1 LPIVLTNVP
10 FAKASDIY
18 DAMYLLLFTFEKIDG
33 RDVRASVTDAH
44 MRKHPFD
51 GKKKVKPFQKGFSK
65 LENLYFIVG
74 KALSSSL
81 KL

>member
-1 LPIVLTNVP
+1 
-10 FAKASDIY
+10 
-18 DAMYLLLFTFEKIDG
+18 MYLLLFAFEKIDG

-51 GKKKVKPFQKGFSK
+51 GKKKVRYPLCLKPFQKGFSK

-74 KALSSSL
+74 KALTSSL